1 MAESLNP
8 SAWSRLAALLR
19 PDWSR
24 TVRARR
30 ITAAALVVLAG
41 GAALRPEP
49 GDERITV
56 VVTGHD
62 LRPGITLTPDD
73 VDVEKWAS
81 AQVPDGAL
89 TDPSVVSG
97 AMLAGPA
104 RRGEVLTDVRLV
116 GSRLAV
122 AAAGPQARMVAIHPA
137 DPAVLALVHP
147 GDVIDVLA
155 TAESPT
161 TPTLLAGD
169 AVVVAVSTAESGH
182 EHDDDRVML
191 VALPAAAATTVAAA
205 ALAGPVA
212 LTVH

>member
-8 SAWSRLAALLR
+8 TAWSRLAVMLR

-24 TVRARR
+24 TMRARR
-30 ITAAALVVLAG
+30 IAAAALVMLAG
-41 GAALRPEP
+41 AAALRPEP
-49 GDERITV
+49 GEPRIAV
-56 VVTGHD
+56 VVAGHD
-62 LRPGITLTPDD
+62 LRPGVTLTPDD
-73 VDVEKWAS
+73 INIENWPS
-81 AQVPDGAL
+81 TRVPDGAQ
-89 TDPSVVSG
+89 TDPDVVSG
-97 AMLAGPA
+97 ATLAGPA
-104 RRGEVLTDVRLV
+104 RRGEALTDVRLV

-122 AAAGPQARMVAIHPA
+122 ATAGPQARMVAIHPA
-137 DPAVLALVHP
+137 DPAVLTLVRP

-155 TAESPT
+155 ATDSQT

-169 AVVVAVSTAESGH
+169 AVVVSVSTAPSGQ